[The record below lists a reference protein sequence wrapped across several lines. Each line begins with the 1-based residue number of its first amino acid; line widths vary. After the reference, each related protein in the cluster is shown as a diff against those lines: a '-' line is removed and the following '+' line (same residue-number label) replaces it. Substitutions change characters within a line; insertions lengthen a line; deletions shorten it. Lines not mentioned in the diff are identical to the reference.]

1 MSAHLS
7 QKHQP
12 DEADVT
18 LKRITYVEDEP
29 DIREIARI
37 ALADIGGFELDLCE
51 SGREAL
57 SRSVDFQ
64 PDMFLL
70 DVMMPGMDG
79 METFRVLRAMPE
91 FADTPAAFLTAK
103 VQEHEI
109 RRYRDLGIAGV
120 IVKPFDPITLADTV
134 RRLWDQSRH

>member
-1 MSAHLS
+1 MSVGLR
-7 QKHQP
+7 K
-12 DEADVT
+12 
-18 LKRITYVEDEP
+18 ITYVEDEP
-29 DIREIARI
+29 DIREIAKI
-37 ALADIGGFELDLCE
+37 ALADIGGFEIDLCE
-51 SGREAL
+51 SGAEAL
-57 SRSVDFQ
+57 RRSAGFR

-79 METFRVLRAMPE
+79 METFCILRAVPE
-91 FADTPAAFLTAK
+91 FAYTPFAFLTAK

-134 RRLWDQSRH
+134 RRLWEQSRH

>member
-1 MSAHLS
+1 VRDTE
-7 QKHQP
+7 P
-12 DEADVT
+12 DEVGVN
-18 LKRITYVEDEP
+18 LKKITYVEDEP
-29 DIREIARI
+29 DIREIAKI
-37 ALADIGGFELDLCE
+37 ALAEIGGFELDLCE
-51 SGREAL
+51 SGREAVR
-57 SRSVDFQ
+57 RSGDFH

-79 METFRVLRAMPE
+79 METFGILRAMPE
-91 FADTPAAFLTAK
+91 FADTPFAFLTAK

>member
-1 MSAHLS
+1 V
-7 QKHQP
+7 
-12 DEADVT
+12 D

-29 DIREIARI
+29 DIREIAKI

-51 SGREAL
+51 SGPEAL
-57 SRSVDFQ
+57 RRSADFR

-79 METFRVLRAMPE
+79 IETFRILRATPD
-91 FADTPAAFLTAK
+91 FTDTPAAFLTAK
-103 VQEHEI
+103 VQEHEV
-109 RRYRDLGIAGV
+109 RRYRDLGVAGV

-134 RRLWDQSRH
+134 RRLWEQSRH